1 LFFRHS
7 LTRLPPIV
15 TLAGVSEVSVKPIRP
30 SQAVIAEVETILE
43 SNRPAFHHSPLEEVA
58 GALTSGRRYSW
69 VGIYLTINRKGSAT
83 LIDDSEHLGK
93 LASAN
98 AQRKILVSIR
108 IAGRE
113 IGFLSVESDRANAF
127 GSEDRVLLERVAGL
141 LARFLSGK
149 GKYLVRRAGQPSP
162 VPKAAAA

>member
-1 LFFRHS
+1 
-7 LTRLPPIV
+7 
-15 TLAGVSEVSVKPIRP
+15 
-30 SQAVIAEVETILE
+30 
-43 SNRPAFHHSPLEEVA
+43 
-58 GALTSGRRYSW
+58 